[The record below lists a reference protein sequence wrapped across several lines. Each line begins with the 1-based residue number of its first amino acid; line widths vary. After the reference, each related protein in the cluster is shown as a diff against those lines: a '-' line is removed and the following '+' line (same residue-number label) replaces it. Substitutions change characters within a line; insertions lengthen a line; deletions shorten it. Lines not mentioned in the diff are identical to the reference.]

1 MKKLILLFITLT
13 TLANISYAS
22 FPITENNNLELL
34 NTQIFE
40 DDEEEDEPSLL
51 VYILRGIFVFSIL
64 GFGLYYLIR
73 AWWRAW
79 RDRKWWARKL
89 LPLLLLISLPTFL
102 IGFIGHLISIVLL
115 IILGIIMLIRKLM
128 GKTIVW

>member
-22 FPITENNNLELL
+22 FPITENNTVLTAENLV
-34 NTQIFE
+34 IE
-40 DDEEEDEPSLL
+40 DPNDEEQEEPSWM
-51 VYILRGIFVFSIL
+51 VFFYILNAIIL
-64 GFGLYYLIR
+64 ISGFYLLLRTI
-73 AWWRAW
+73 WRAW
-79 RDRKWWARKL
+79 KKRKWWARKL

-102 IGFIGHLISIVLL
+102 IGFIGPLISIILL
-115 IILGIIMLIRKLM
+115 IILGIIMLTRKLM